1 MEQVNEAQPQ
11 SQPPSQRFYALEQ
24 LGELAGT
31 ITLISEGLQAYR
43 AQVAGLLAGQKKAEA
58 FELYRLLERQRT
70 YLVEQIRATRPFL
83 MELENPLAP
92 AAQKLA
98 EQLAAFPLMTADYSK
113 LTEVLKR
120 FADALPDHQT
130 TDASIIGRLMNNV
143 RLGHYPTDLTH
154 VGYIANSIVFPAEN
168 TANLIDPCCGTGDA
182 LLRLALGTDSQC
194 YGIELDDHRAEQAQ
208 QQLYRVGFGSFFG
221 SNISPGA
228 FHAVFLNPPYLSV
241 LSENGGRS
249 RDEKRF
255 LIESIPLL
263 MMGGLL
269 IYIVPYDNL
278 VSDPFIDPLPYCM
291 EAQRLFELYQ
301 NCAGR
306 RQIETLL
313 ENYVDSMQAVKIG
326 RGHFFFVPRDFA
338 ARLQVFEDFV
348 EMLEEHNQLKRPDRD
363 PLEVNSIYVVD
374 DAKQRKKMT
383 AAFYRSVRR
392 EIAEYEERVTHL
404 IQSGSQSPKIM
415 DRWVMRIQ
423 GLEEKKRNYENIL
436 KRELT
441 DLDEEF
447 TSLRYLSDELRIR
460 AAGLR
465 VHQKAA

>member
-1 MEQVNEAQPQ
+1 MNFSKKRPVKIVM
-11 SQPPSQRFYALEQ
+11 
-24 LGELAGT
+24 LGAGGT
-31 ITLISEGLQAYR
+31 GAHIAPH
-43 AQVAGLLAGQKKAEA
+43 
-58 FELYRLLERQRT
+58 LYRLLYALERPVKFIICDGDKVEPKN
-70 YLVEQIRATRPFL
+70 LVRQNFTEADLGENKARVIAERYSDVFG
-83 MELENPLAP
+83 LE
-92 AAQKLA
+92 
-98 EQLAAFPLMTADYSK
+98 TSY
-113 LTEVLKR
+113 
-120 FADALPDHQT
+120 
-130 TDASIIGRLMNNV
+130 
-143 RLGHYPTDLTH
+143 
-154 VGYIANSIVFPAEN
+154 
-168 TANLIDPCCGTGDA
+168 
-182 LLRLALGTDSQC
+182 
-194 YGIELDDHRAEQAQ
+194 
-208 QQLYRVGFGSFFG
+208 
-221 SNISPGA
+221 
-228 FHAVFLNPPYLSV
+228 
-241 LSENGGRS
+241 
-249 RDEKRF
+249 
-255 LIESIPLL
+255 
-263 MMGGLL
+263 
-269 IYIVPYDNL
+269 NL

-423 GLEEKKRNYENIL
+423 GLKEKKRNYENIL

>member
-154 VGYIANSIVFPAEN
+154 VGYIANSIVFPADVKDLIQVFCYPPSISN
-168 TANLIDPCCGTGDA
+168 GDCRDIYNLCSPATQPRNA
-182 LLRLALGTDSQC
+182 LFL
-194 YGIELDDHRAEQAQ
+194 H
-208 QQLYRVGFGSFFG
+208 
-221 SNISPGA
+221 
-228 FHAVFLNPPYLSV
+228 FHADIIVVGANDNAV
-241 LSENGGRS
+241 
-249 RDEKRF
+249 K
-255 LIESIPLL
+255 LIE
-263 MMGGLL
+263 
-269 IYIVPYDNL
+269 
-278 VSDPFIDPLPYCM
+278 PF
-291 EAQRLFELYQ
+291 
-301 NCAGR
+301 
-306 RQIETLL
+306 
-313 ENYVDSMQAVKIG
+313 
-326 RGHFFFVPRDFA
+326 
-338 ARLQVFEDFV
+338 QVFVDPV
-348 EMLEEHNQLKRPDRD
+348 E
-363 PLEVNSIYVVD
+363 V
-374 DAKQRKKMT
+374 
-383 AAFYRSVRR
+383 
-392 EIAEYEERVTHL
+392 
-404 IQSGSQSPKIM
+404 
-415 DRWVMRIQ
+415 
-423 GLEEKKRNYENIL
+423 
-436 KRELT
+436 
-441 DLDEEF
+441 
-447 TSLRYLSDELRIR
+447 
-460 AAGLR
+460 
-465 VHQKAA
+465 

>member
-1 MEQVNEAQPQ
+1 MLNNKKTI
-11 SQPPSQRFYALEQ
+11 RFEDFAAVSRDGGDV
-24 LGELAGT
+24 LGKVLYYSLSS
-31 ITLISEGLQAYR
+31 TLIDRDVLESLCDAVGFPKGRSNRTAMGDAFRSATGDIYERRVVKTDSGPQIFKVYCRDNKGGNASVISRELVKETVHEDTNEYR
-43 AQVAGLLAGQKKAEA
+43 
-58 FELYRLLERQRT
+58 
-70 YLVEQIRATRPFL
+70 
-83 MELENPLAP
+83 
-92 AAQKLA
+92 KLA
-98 EQLAAFPLMTADYSK
+98 NITFNKTSK
-113 LTEVLKR
+113 L
-120 FADALPDHQT
+120 F
-130 TDASIIGRLMNNV
+130 S
-143 RLGHYPTDLTH
+143 
-154 VGYIANSIVFPAEN
+154 
-168 TANLIDPCCGTGDA
+168 
-182 LLRLALGTDSQC
+182 
-194 YGIELDDHRAEQAQ
+194 
-208 QQLYRVGFGSFFG
+208 
-221 SNISPGA
+221 
-228 FHAVFLNPPYLSV
+228 
-241 LSENGGRS
+241 
-249 RDEKRF
+249 
-255 LIESIPLL
+255 
-263 MMGGLL
+263 
-269 IYIVPYDNL
+269 YDNL

-374 DAKQRKKMT
+374 DAKQRQKMA

-392 EIAEYEERVTHL
+392 EIAEYEERVTNL

-423 GLEEKKRNYENIL
+423 GLEQKKRNYENIL

>member
-1 MEQVNEAQPQ
+1 MNFSKKRPVKIVM
-11 SQPPSQRFYALEQ
+11 
-24 LGELAGT
+24 LGAGGT
-31 ITLISEGLQAYR
+31 GAHIAPH
-43 AQVAGLLAGQKKAEA
+43 
-58 FELYRLLERQRT
+58 LYRLLYALERPVKFIICDGDKVEPKN
-70 YLVEQIRATRPFL
+70 LVRQNFTEADLGENKARVIAERYSDVFG
-83 MELENPLAP
+83 LETSYIPRFIEDAG
-92 AAQKLA
+92 
-98 EQLAAFPLMTADYSK
+98 QL
-113 LTEVLKR
+113 E
-120 FADALPDHQT
+120 
-130 TDASIIGRLMNNV
+130 
-143 RLGHYPTDLTH
+143 
-154 VGYIANSIVFPAEN
+154 E
-168 TANLIDPCCGTGDA
+168 
-182 LLRLALGTDSQC
+182 LLRPEVFRHYV
-194 YGIELDDHRAEQAQ
+194 YGSEPNTGRWVTNSELVI
-208 QQLYRVGFGSFFG
+208 L
-221 SNISPGA
+221 IGA
-228 FHAVFLNPPYLSV
+228 VDNNKSRKLCHEVFL
-241 LSENGGRS
+241 RA
-249 RDEKRF
+249 RD
-255 LIESIPLL
+255 L
-263 MMGGLL
+263 
-269 IYIVPYDNL
+269 VYDNL